1 VIIDKFILLKTGKVA
16 KMKAGGGKTLTFRE
30 VRPRI
35 QIGYEKIRKLEK
47 ATGCAC
53 KMTKRAV

>member
-1 VIIDKFILLKTGKVA
+1 VIIDKFFWQKTGKVA
-16 KMKAGGGKTLTFRE
+16 KMKAGGGKPLTFRKA
-30 VRPRI
+30 RPRI
-35 QIGYEKIRKLEK
+35 KNGYEKKRKSEK

>member
-16 KMKAGGGKTLTFRE
+16 KMKAGGGKPLTFRE

-35 QIGYEKIRKLEK
+35 QIGYEKKRKLEK
-47 ATGCAC
+47 TTGCAC
-53 KMTKRAV
+53 KMTNQEV